1 MSVLN
6 VLYDL
11 GIAVVGGVAGG
22 LVAYWPAYRAT
33 HRAEKEERG
42 EQ

>member
-1 MSVLN
+1 MSVGQ

-11 GIAVVGGVAGG
+11 GTALIGGAAGG
-22 LVAYWPAYRAT
+22 MVSYLASYRAT